1 MSSTIINVMNAEDEP
16 IRTPNIV
23 VRQFNYQ
30 EIESVTNHFSE
41 FIGEGTFGLV
51 YRGNLSD
58 GSDVAIK
65 MLVNIPQDGQR
76 ETFLKEVFPILL
88 LKASKVSIFPAHFPS

>member
-1 MSSTIINVMNAEDEP
+1 MN
-16 IRTPNIV
+16 TPNIV
-23 VRQFNYQ
+23 VRKFDYQ
-30 EIESVTNHFSE
+30 EIESATNRFSE

-65 MLVNIPQDGQR
+65 VLVNIPQDGQR

-88 LKASKVSIFPAHFPS
+88 LCF

>member
-1 MSSTIINVMNAEDEP
+1 MNVGEEP
-16 IRTPNIV
+16 IDTPNIV
-23 VRQFNYQ
+23 VRQFDYQ
-30 EIESVTNHFSE
+30 EIESATNNFSE

-76 ETFLKEVFPILL
+76 ETFLKEVFPILCVIL
-88 LKASKVSIFPAHFPS
+88 LKS